1 LRLPQTP
8 EFAMIRLLANL
19 LVAIGLLVSSRA
31 MAAERSLFTEH
42 ELQWINDH
50 PVVEFAGYP
59 DWQPFESVHRGK
71 VSGLSL
77 EYLAAISKISGLTF
91 RPVLESD
98 IKQARAALAKGTL
111 DLLPV
116 VTAQSDG
123 VDPSDNKGQLSSPY
137 FVGTAVIITRDSMPN
152 IYDLERLQGHRV
164 AVREH
169 GIMHRL
175 LKERYPGIVLLPMS
189 SPEQELQ
196 AVSTGIAD
204 AAIDVDALLMPLW
217 RRGYDSNLHVSGTV
231 NDALLNVRMRVRDDE
246 PELRSIIDKS
256 LATLTAKQTDDMM
269 ERWMIDSDYG
279 APSWTVLL
287 RFHSTA
293 FIGISAAL
301 ALLAALYVFA
311 RRDHRRAIR
320 SEREK
325 ALFLATMSHEIRLP
339 TSALLSAVELLR
351 STRLDARQSKIVD
364 TATTSADAL
373 LRLIDNVLDISKLE
387 VNGLKLERLPVNLKK
402 IADDVVNVVLH
413 KANEKGVPVHVD
425 MNLQAGHTVMT
436 DPTRLQQVLINLLS
450 NAIKFTTHGNIT
462 LQMLLQPSEG
472 TELPAQLTVR
482 VKDTGIGIAAS
493 RRNQL
498 FQAYVQADSS
508 IQRRYGGTG
517 LGLNICRQLV
527 ELMGGTIAIK
537 SELGEG
543 TTVSFTIPV
552 TITDADDLHAEP
564 APPSPHAKLTVKPI
578 ERANRPSILLVEDH
592 PANRFVIEQQLRS
605 LQCCVFTAETGR
617 AALDM
622 LKQHSFDLVML
633 DCDLPD
639 MEGYEVTR
647 QVRAREAKL
656 HRHTPIVAMSASSNA
671 VHKMACIECGMD
683 GVLTKP
689 LQLAVLKAEIALWC
703 GFDPLSVGDREGL
716 V

>member
-1 LRLPQTP
+1 
-8 EFAMIRLLANL
+8 MIRLIANL
-19 LVAIGLLVSSRA
+19 LVVLGLLVSPLT
-31 MAAERSLFTEH
+31 MATEPALFTEH
-42 ELQWINDH
+42 ERQWIRDH
-50 PVVEFAGYP
+50 PVIAFAGYP

-71 VSGLSL
+71 VTGLAL
-77 EYLAAISKISGLTF
+77 EYLGAISKISGLTF
-91 RPVLESD
+91 RPVVESD
-98 IKQARAALAKGTL
+98 IKQARAALAKGKL

-116 VTAQSDG
+116 VTAQNSG
-123 VDPSDNKGQLSSPY
+123 VDASDDPNPMLSAPY

-152 IYDLERLQGHRV
+152 IYDLDRLQGQHV

-175 LKERYPGIVLLPMS
+175 LKERYPGIVLLPVS

-196 AVSTGIAD
+196 AVSSGLAD

-217 RRGYDSNLHVSGTV
+217 RRGYYENLHVSGTV
-231 NDALLNVRMRVRDDE
+231 NEALLNVRMRVRDDE

-256 LATLTAKQTDDMM
+256 LATLTARQTDEMM

-279 APSWTVLL
+279 APSWAVLL
-287 RFHSTA
+287 RFHATA
-293 FIGISAAL
+293 FIGIGAAL
-301 ALLAALYVFA
+301 ALLAMLYFFA
-311 RRDHRRAIR
+311 RLDRRRAIR

-325 ALFLATMSHEIRLP
+325 AMFLATMSHEIRLP

-351 STRLDARQSKIVD
+351 STHLDTNQSKIVD
-364 TATTSADAL
+364 VATTSADAL

-387 VNGLKLERLPVNLKK
+387 VNGLRLERLPVDLQK
-402 IADDVVNVVLH
+402 ITDDVLNVVLH
-413 KANEKGVPVHVD
+413 KANEKHIPVQVEL
-425 MNLQAGHTVMT
+425 NLRAGHTVMA

-450 NAIKFTTHGNIT
+450 NAIKFTTQGSIT
-462 LQMLLQPSEG
+462 LEMMLHPSEG
-472 TELPAQLTVR
+472 AELPAQLTVR

-493 RRNQL
+493 RRNRL

-527 ELMGGTIAIK
+527 ELMGGTITLT
-537 SELGEG
+537 STLGEG

-552 TITDADDLHAEP
+552 TIVNAADLRAEP
-564 APPSPHAKLTVKPI
+564 QPSPTPAELTVKPI
-578 ERANRPSILLVEDH
+578 ERVNRPSILLVEDH

-605 LQCCVFTAETGR
+605 LQCRVFTAENGAT
-617 AALDM
+617 ALDM
-622 LKQHSFDLVML
+622 LKQHSFDVVML
-633 DCDLPD
+633 DCNLPD
-639 MEGYEVTR
+639 MDGYEVTR
-647 QVRAREAKL
+647 QVRRHEARL
-656 HRHTPIVAMSASSNA
+656 HRHTPVVAMSASSNA
-671 VHKMACIECGMD
+671 IHKMACIECGMD

-703 GFDPLSVGDREGL
+703 GFDPPTDGNRKDVA
-716 V
+716 

>member
-1 LRLPQTP
+1 
-8 EFAMIRLLANL
+8 MIRLLANL
-19 LVAIGLLVSSRA
+19 LVVIGLLVSSRA
-31 MAAERSLFTEH
+31 VAAEPSLFTER
-42 ELQWINDH
+42 ELQWISDH

-77 EYLAAISKISGLTF
+77 EYLGAISKISGLTF

-98 IKQARAALAKGTL
+98 IKQARTALAKGTL

-116 VTAQSDG
+116 VTAQNDG
-123 VDPSDNKGQLSSPY
+123 LDAGDSRGQLSSPY

-152 IYDLERLQGHRV
+152 IYDLERLKGHRV

-301 ALLAALYVFA
+301 ALLVVLYIFA

-325 ALFLATMSHEIRLP
+325 AMFLATMSHEIRLP

-351 STRLDARQSKIVD
+351 STRLDAQQSKIVD
-364 TATTSADAL
+364 AATTSADAL

-425 MNLQAGHTVMT
+425 MNLQAGHTVVT

-450 NAIKFTTHGNIT
+450 NAIKFTTQGSVT
-462 LQMLLQPSEG
+462 LQMRLQPSEG
-472 TELPAQLTVR
+472 TELPAQLTVS

-517 LGLNICRQLV
+517 LGLNICHQLI

-552 TITDADDLHAEP
+552 VIADADEMHAEAAP
-564 APPSPHAKLTVKPI
+564 AYPQAKLTVQPI

-605 LQCCVFTAETGR
+605 LQCRVFTAETGR
-617 AALDM
+617 AALEM
-622 LKQHSFDLVML
+622 LQQHSFDLVML
-633 DCDLPD
+633 DCGLPD

-703 GFDPLSVGDREGL
+703 GFDPPSAGEREGI

>member
-1 LRLPQTP
+1 
-8 EFAMIRLLANL
+8 MIRPIASLLAAL
-19 LVAIGLLVSSRA
+19 GLFVSSPI
-31 MAAERSLFTEH
+31 MATDPTLFTEH
-42 ELQWINDH
+42 ERQWISDH

-77 EYLAAISKISGLTF
+77 EYLAAISKVSGLTF
-91 RPVLESD
+91 RPILESD

-116 VTAQSDG
+116 VTAQNNGADAN
-123 VDPSDNKGQLSSPY
+123 DNTGQMLSAPY

-152 IYDLERLQGHRV
+152 IFDLDRLQGHHV

-175 LKERYPGIVLLPMS
+175 LRERYPAIVLLPMS

-196 AVSTGIAD
+196 AVSSGLAD

-217 RRGYDSNLHVSGTV
+217 RRGYYKNLHVSGTV

-256 LATLTAKQTDDMM
+256 LATLTAKQTDEMM

-301 ALLAALYVFA
+301 ALFAILYVFA
-311 RRDHRRAIR
+311 RRDRRRAIR
-320 SEREK
+320 SESEK
-325 ALFLATMSHEIRLP
+325 AMFLATMSHEIRLP

-351 STRLDARQSKIVD
+351 STRLDRSQSKIVD
-364 TATTSADAL
+364 TATTSAEAL

-387 VNGLKLERLPVNLKK
+387 VNGLKLERLPVDLHK

-413 KANEKGVPVHVD
+413 KANEKHLPVHVD
-425 MNLQAGHTVMT
+425 LNLRSGRTVMT

-450 NAIKFTTHGNIT
+450 NAIKFTARGSIT
-462 LQMLLQPSEG
+462 LEMTLHPHEG
-472 TELPAQLTVR
+472 AELPAQLMVR
-482 VKDTGIGIAAS
+482 VKDTGIGIAAN
-493 RRNQL
+493 RRNRL

-527 ELMGGTIAIK
+527 ELMGGTITLK
-537 SELGEG
+537 SELGQG

-552 TITDADDLHAEP
+552 TIVDPADLGTQ
-564 APPSPHAKLTVKPI
+564 PPSAPTQAKLTVEPLEGK
-578 ERANRPSILLVEDH
+578 NRPSILLVEDH
-592 PANRFVIEQQLRS
+592 SANRFVIEQQLRS
-605 LQCCVFTAETGR
+605 LRCRVSTAETGGT
-617 AALDM
+617 ALDM

-639 MEGYEVTR
+639 MDGYEVTR
-647 QVRAREAKL
+647 QIRMRETRL
-656 HRHTPIVAMSASSNA
+656 HRHTPVVAISASSNA
-671 VHKMACIECGMD
+671 VHKMTCIECGMD

-703 GFDPLSVGDREGL
+703 GFDLPVDGDREEIA
-716 V
+716 

>member
-1 LRLPQTP
+1 MTRL
-8 EFAMIRLLANL
+8 IANL
-19 LVAIGLLVSSRA
+19 LVLLGLLVSSPT
-31 MAAERSLFTEH
+31 MATEPSLFTEH
-42 ELQWINDH
+42 ERQWISDH
-50 PVVEFAGYP
+50 PIIEFAGYP

-77 EYLAAISKISGLTF
+77 EYLGAISRISGLTF
-91 RPVLESD
+91 RPVLEPD
-98 IKQARAALAKGTL
+98 IEQARAALAKGKL

-116 VTAQSDG
+116 VTAHNSGADAG
-123 VDPSDNKGQLSSPY
+123 NPPGQMLSSPY

-152 IYDLERLQGHRV
+152 IYDLSRLQGRHV

-175 LKERYPGIVLLPMS
+175 LQERYPDISLLPMS

-196 AVSTGIAD
+196 AVSDGMAD
-204 AAIDVDALLMPLW
+204 AAIDIDALLMPLW
-217 RRGYDSNLHVSGTV
+217 RRGYYKNLHVSGTV

-256 LATLTAKQTDDMM
+256 LASLTAKQTDDMM
-269 ERWMIDSDYG
+269 ARWMIDSDYG

-301 ALLAALYVFA
+301 ALLAVLYFFA

-320 SEREK
+320 SERDK
-325 ALFLATMSHEIRLP
+325 AMFLATMSHEIRLP
-339 TSALLSAVELLR
+339 TSALLSSVELLR
-351 STRLDARQSKIVD
+351 STRLDTRQSKIVD
-364 TATTSADAL
+364 AATTSADAL

-387 VNGLKLERLPVNLKK
+387 VNGLKLERLPVNLRK

-413 KANEKGVPVHVD
+413 KASEKHIPVHVD
-425 MNLQAGHTVMT
+425 LNLRAGHTVMT

-450 NAIKFTTHGNIT
+450 NAIKFTTRGSVT
-462 LQMLLQPSEG
+462 LEMTLHPNDG
-472 TELPAQLTVR
+472 AELPAQLTVR
-482 VKDTGIGIAAS
+482 VKDTGIGIAAN
-493 RRNQL
+493 RRHQL

-527 ELMGGTIAIK
+527 ELMGGTIALT
-537 SELGEG
+537 SEVGEG
-543 TTVSFTIPV
+543 TTASFMIPV
-552 TITDADDLHAEP
+552 TIVDPADLRAD
-564 APPSPHAKLTVKPI
+564 SPHAPSQAELPVGPI
-578 ERANRPSILLVEDH
+578 QREKRPSILLVEDH

-605 LQCCVFTAETGR
+605 LQCSVLIAENGST
-617 AALDM
+617 ALDM
-622 LKQHSFDLVML
+622 IEQHSFDLVML
-633 DCDLPD
+633 DCNLPD
-639 MEGYEVTR
+639 MDGYEVTR
-647 QVRAREAKL
+647 QVRQREAPL
-656 HRHTPIVAMSASSNA
+656 HRHTPVVAMSASSNA

-703 GFDPLSVGDREGL
+703 GFDLPVGSDRAEFA
-716 V
+716 

>member
-1 LRLPQTP
+1 
-8 EFAMIRLLANL
+8 MIRPIANL
-19 LVAIGLLVSSRA
+19 LLVLGLLVSSPT
-31 MAAERSLFTEH
+31 MATEPSLFTEQ
-42 ELQWINDH
+42 ERQWIRDH
-50 PVVEFAGYP
+50 PIIEFAGYP
-59 DWQPFESVHRGK
+59 DWQPFESVHRGN

-77 EYLAAISKISGLTF
+77 EYLGAISKISGLTF
-91 RPVLESD
+91 RPVLKSD
-98 IKQARAALAKGTL
+98 IKQARTDLAKGTL

-116 VTAQSDG
+116 VTAQNNG
-123 VDPSDNKGQLSSPY
+123 VDASDSAAHALSTPY
-137 FVGTAVIITRDSMPN
+137 FVGTAVIITRESMPN
-152 IYDLERLQGHRV
+152 IYDLKHLQGRRV

-175 LKERYPGIVLLPMS
+175 LQERYPDIVLLPMS
-189 SPEQELQ
+189 SPAQELQ
-196 AVSTGIAD
+196 AVSSGVAD

-217 RRGYDSNLHVSGTV
+217 RRGQYDNLHVSGTV

-269 ERWMIDSDYG
+269 ARWMIDSDYG

-293 FIGISAAL
+293 FVGISAAL
-301 ALLAALYVFA
+301 ALLVLLYFFA
-311 RRDHRRAIR
+311 RRDHRRATR
-320 SEREK
+320 SERDK
-325 ALFLATMSHEIRLP
+325 AMFLATMSHEIRLP

-351 STRLDARQSKIVD
+351 LTRLDARQSKIVEVA
-364 TATTSADAL
+364 TASADAL

-387 VNGLKLERLPVNLKK
+387 VNGLKLERLPVNLQK

-413 KANEKGVPVHVD
+413 KANDKCIPVHVD
-425 MNLQAGHTVMT
+425 LNLQAGHTVMT

-450 NAIKFTTHGNIT
+450 NAIKFTTRGSIALEMT
-462 LQMLLQPSEG
+462 LHPNDG
-472 TELPAQLTVR
+472 AELPAQLTVR

-527 ELMGGTIAIK
+527 ELMGGTIALT

-552 TITDADDLHAEP
+552 TIVDAVDLRAD
-564 APPSPHAKLTVKPI
+564 PSPLAPQAKLTVEPI
-578 ERANRPSILLVEDH
+578 EAANRPSILLVEDH
-592 PANRFVIEQQLRS
+592 PANRFVIEQQLSS
-605 LQCCVFTAETGR
+605 LHCRVFTAEDGGT
-617 AALDM
+617 ALDM
-622 LKQHSFDLVML
+622 IERHSFDLVML
-633 DCDLPD
+633 DCNLPD
-639 MEGYEVTR
+639 KDGYEVTR
-647 QVRAREAKL
+647 QVRMREAPL
-656 HRHTPIVAMSASSNA
+656 HRHTPIIAMSASSNA

-703 GFDPLSVGDREGL
+703 GFDLPADGRREE
-716 V
+716 VA

>member
-1 LRLPQTP
+1 
-8 EFAMIRLLANL
+8 MIRPIVNL
-19 LVAIGLLVSSRA
+19 LVALGLFMAPLA
-31 MAAERSLFTEH
+31 MATESTLFTEH
-42 ELQWINDH
+42 ERQWIRDH
-50 PVVEFAGYP
+50 PVIEFAGYP

-77 EYLAAISKISGLTF
+77 EYLGAISKISGLTF

-98 IKQARAALAKGTL
+98 INQARAALAKGSL

-116 VTAQSDG
+116 VTAQNNGADASG
-123 VDPSDNKGQLSSPY
+123 MPSQMLSAPY
-137 FVGTAVIITRDSMPN
+137 FVGTAVIITRDSMPA
-152 IYDLERLQGHRV
+152 IYDLDRLQGQRV

-196 AVSTGIAD
+196 AVASGVAD

-217 RRGYDSNLHVSGTV
+217 RRGAYNNLHVSGTV

-269 ERWMIDSDYG
+269 EHWMIDSDYG
-279 APSWTVLL
+279 APSWTVLF
-287 RFHSTA
+287 RFYSPA

-301 ALLAALYVFA
+301 FLLVMLYFFA
-311 RRDHRRAIR
+311 RRDRHRAIR

-325 ALFLATMSHEIRLP
+325 AQFLATMSHEIRLP

-351 STRLDARQSKIVD
+351 STRLDAHQTKIID
-364 TATTSADAL
+364 TATASADAL

-387 VNGLKLERLPVNLKK
+387 VNGLKLERLPVNLQKV
-402 IADDVVNVVLH
+402 ADDIVNVVLH
-413 KANEKGVPVHVD
+413 KANEKRIPVHVD
-425 MNLQAGHTVMT
+425 LNLQAGHTVMT

-450 NAIKFTTHGNIT
+450 NAIKFTARGSIT
-462 LQMLLQPSEG
+462 LEMTVHPREG

-482 VKDTGIGIAAS
+482 VKDTGIGIAAN

-498 FQAYVQADSS
+498 FQAYIQADSS

-527 ELMGGTIAIK
+527 ELMGGTIALT
-537 SELGEG
+537 SELGQG

-552 TITDADDLHAEP
+552 TIVDAADLYIEPRQPPMPAE
-564 APPSPHAKLTVKPI
+564 LTVEPI
-578 ERANRPSILLVEDH
+578 DRTHRPSILLIEDH

-605 LQCCVFTAETGR
+605 LQCRVFTAENGCT
-617 AALDM
+617 ALDM
-622 LKQHSFDLVML
+622 LKQHSFDLVLL

-639 MEGYEVTR
+639 MAGYEVTR
-647 QVRAREAKL
+647 QIRMREIQL
-656 HRHTPIVAMSASSNA
+656 HRHTPVLAISASSNA
-671 VHKMACIECGMD
+671 VHKMACMECGMD
-683 GVLTKP
+683 GVLIKP

-703 GFDPLSVGDREGL
+703 GFDLPVDGAREEIA
-716 V
+716 

>member
-1 LRLPQTP
+1 
-8 EFAMIRLLANL
+8 MIRFIANVL
-19 LVAIGLLVSSRA
+19 LVVGLSASSLA
-31 MAAERSLFTEH
+31 TATETTLFTEQ
-42 ELQWINDH
+42 ERQWISDH

-77 EYLAAISKISGLTF
+77 EYLGAISRISGLTF

-98 IKQARAALAKGTL
+98 IKQARSALAKGRL

-116 VTAQSDG
+116 VTAQNDG
-123 VDPSDNKGQLSSPY
+123 TDAGDNPSPMLSAPY
-137 FVGTAVIITRDSMPN
+137 FVGTAVIITRESMPT
-152 IYDLERLQGHRV
+152 IYDLNLLRGRHV

-169 GIMHRL
+169 GVMHRL
-175 LKERYPGIVLLPMS
+175 LTERYPDITLLPMS

-196 AVSTGIAD
+196 AVSSGMAD

-217 RRGYDSNLHVSGTV
+217 RRGYYKNLHISGTA

-256 LATLTAKQTDDMM
+256 LASLTAKQTDDMM
-269 ERWMIDSDYG
+269 ARWMIDSDYG

-293 FIGISAAL
+293 FIGLGAAL
-301 ALLAALYVFA
+301 ALLAMLYLFA
-311 RRDHRRAIR
+311 RRDRRRAMR
-320 SEREK
+320 SERDK

-351 STRLDARQSKIVD
+351 ATRLDTHQSKIVD

-387 VNGLKLERLPVNLKK
+387 VNGLKLERLPVNLQKV
-402 IADDVVNVVLH
+402 ADEVINVVLH
-413 KANEKGVPVHVD
+413 KADEKHIAMHVD
-425 MNLQAGHTVMT
+425 LSLKAGHTVMA

-450 NAIKFTTHGNIT
+450 NAIKFTARGSVT
-462 LQMLLQPSEG
+462 LEMMLHTSEG
-472 TELPAQLTVR
+472 AELPAQLVVR

-498 FQAYVQADSS
+498 FQAYVQADNS

-517 LGLNICRQLV
+517 LGLNICRQLI
-527 ELMGGTIAIK
+527 ELMGGTIALN
-537 SELGEG
+537 SELGQG

-552 TITDADDLHAEP
+552 TIVDAADLCPEAQHPSTQARLAV
-564 APPSPHAKLTVKPI
+564 APIDA
-578 ERANRPSILLVEDH
+578 ANRPSILLVEDH

-605 LQCCVFTAETGR
+605 LQCRVFTAENGGT
-617 AALDM
+617 ALDM
-622 LKQHSFDLVML
+622 LEQYSFDLVLL
-633 DCDLPD
+633 DCNLPD
-639 MEGYEVTR
+639 IDGYEVTR
-647 QVRAREAKL
+647 RVRLRETAL
-656 HRHTPIVAMSASSNA
+656 HRHTPVVAMSASSNA

-703 GFDPLSVGDREGL
+703 GFDLPAGDSQDE
-716 V
+716 VA